1 MIYLDNI
8 KKKQIIQILSH
19 VPLMII
25 FYTKIT
31 KSMSIDK
38 QNLGKKRNT
47 NSFSFRRCV
56 SKLF

>member
-1 MIYLDNI
+1 MVYLDNI

-38 QNLGKKRNT
+38 QNLRKKT
-47 NSFSFRRCV
+47 QYKQYFI
-56 SKLF
+56 